1 MCRAKKTTQPGE
13 LNFRPIG
20 RAPLHQPM
28 MPLVAL
34 PHAHTYTYTHKQSRQ
49 SKPQTTA
56 KKEKEKKKKNCP
68 SGRNLEITYAGGKHL
83 QRSAENCK

>member
-13 LNFRPIG
+13 VNFRPIG

-28 MPLVAL
+28 MHVVAL
-34 PHAHTYTYTHKQSRQ
+34 AHAHTYTYTHKQSRQ
-49 SKPQTTA
+49 SKPQTNNS
-56 KKEKEKKKKNCP
+56 KKRKREKKKCP